1 MRKERNYIR
10 KVGCKDGDGGYK
22 KQKMIKTIKA
32 TYKLRGT
39 EQEIGRIK
47 ARIATLSACE
57 ECVSLYIEEKEET

>member
-10 KVGCKDGDGGYK
+10 KVN
-22 KQKMIKTIKA
+22 MIKTIKA

-39 EQEIGRIK
+39 EKEIGRIK
-47 ARIATLSACE
+47 ACIASLSAVE